1 MFTRRTLYSGLV
13 LTLAAS
19 LSASA
24 QDPRGRKYK
33 APPETSHIDV
43 LVLKDSNQKPVANAA
58 VVFHS
63 VKDGKD
69 EGNLEVK
76 TNSEGKATIDVIPT
90 GSSVDV
96 QVIADGFA
104 TFAGN
109 YLVAEPTRS
118 IEVRMIKPRAQIST
132 YIDTRGQPAAR
143 PLGVQEPNKPSTPPV
158 IQAPQPTTITSD
170 PSALAPGAMNYTP
183 PATPKGKPGVPVQT
197 NPADIHPDNQY
208 PVDPATAPKPSTT
221 TPPTSPAPPQS

>member
-1 MFTRRTLYSGLV
+1 MLTRRTVYSGLL

-19 LSASA
+19 VSASA

-33 APPETSHIDV
+33 APPETSHIEV

-63 VKDGKD
+63 TKDGKD

-76 TNSEGKATIDVIPT
+76 TNAEGKANIDVVPT

-109 YLVAEPTRS
+109 YLVAEPSRA
-118 IEVRMIKPRAQIST
+118 IEVRMIRPRAQIST
-132 YIDTRGQPAAR
+132 YIDTRGQAAAR
-143 PLGVQEPNKPSTPPV
+143 PVGVQEPNKPSTPSV
-158 IQAPQPTTITSD
+158 IQTPQPTNNTSD
-170 PSALAPGAMNYTP
+170 PTALAPGAVNYTP
-183 PATPKGKPGVPVQT
+183 PATPKGKPGTPVQT
-197 NPADIHPDNQY
+197 NPPNLHPDSQY
-208 PVDPATAPKPSTT
+208 PLDPATAPKQPNS
-221 TPPTSPAPPQS
+221 TPPAQTPPPL